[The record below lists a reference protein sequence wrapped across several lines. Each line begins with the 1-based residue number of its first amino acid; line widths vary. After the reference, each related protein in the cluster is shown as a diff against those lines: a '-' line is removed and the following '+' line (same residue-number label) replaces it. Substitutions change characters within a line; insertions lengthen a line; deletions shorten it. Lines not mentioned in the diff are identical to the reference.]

1 MFSIP
6 AVKGV
11 SFGAGFD
18 FAALRGSQ
26 ANDAFRM
33 EDGHVVTA
41 TDRCGGIL
49 GGITTGGDV
58 IFRCVI
64 RATPSI
70 GKPQPT
76 VSLVRGEDAELSI
89 HGRHDPCVLPR
100 AVPVVEA
107 MALIGLMELWKER
120 AACVR

>member
-1 MFSIP
+1 
-6 AVKGV
+6 
-11 SFGAGFD
+11 
-18 FAALRGSQ
+18 
-26 ANDAFRM
+26 M

-107 MALIGLMELWKER
+107 WR
-120 AACVR
+120 

>member
-1 MFSIP
+1 M
-6 AVKGV
+6 
-11 SFGAGFD
+11 
-18 FAALRGSQ
+18 
-26 ANDAFRM
+26 
-33 EDGHVVTA
+33 
-41 TDRCGGIL
+41 
-49 GGITTGGDV
+49 

-70 GKPQPT
+70 GKPQQT
-76 VSLVRGEDAELSI
+76 VSLVRGENAELSI

-107 MALIGLMELWKER
+107 MTLIGLMELWKER

>member
-1 MFSIP
+1 M
-6 AVKGV
+6 
-11 SFGAGFD
+11 
-18 FAALRGSQ
+18 
-26 ANDAFRM
+26 
-33 EDGHVVTA
+33 DGERVVTV
-41 TDRCGGIL
+41 TDNCGGVL

-70 GKPQPT
+70 GKPQQT
-76 VSLVRGEDAELSI
+76 VSLVRGENAELSI

-107 MALIGLMELWKER
+107 MTLIGLMELWKER